1 MDLVCTECPTRFY
14 NLSSF
19 LPLAVQLLSNPWSE
33 KVDLGAILARM
44 RFFEGEI
51 VWRRQRHQLYV
62 MVCEQLGRL
71 FIGPL
76 VAVRAQSCLVNDMIR
91 DVLCMFN

>member
-1 MDLVCTECPTRFY
+1 MDLVCAECPTRFY

-19 LPLAVQLLSNPWSE
+19 LPLAIQLLSNPWSE
-33 KVDLGAILARM
+33 KVDLGAILARV
-44 RFFEGEI
+44 RFVEGEI
-51 VWRRQRHQLYV
+51 VWRRQRHQLNV
-62 MVCEQLGRL
+62 MICEQLGRL

-91 DVLCMFN
+91 NVLCVFN